1 MSSRDAGSM
10 SVARM
15 MGTCKGDANLAL
27 GENSTE
33 PSSSAI
39 SFNDE
44 SIKETLNVNKVCQQ

>member
-15 MGTCKGDANLAL
+15 MWTCKGDANLAL

-44 SIKETLNVNKVCQQ
+44 SIKETLNVNKVCQR